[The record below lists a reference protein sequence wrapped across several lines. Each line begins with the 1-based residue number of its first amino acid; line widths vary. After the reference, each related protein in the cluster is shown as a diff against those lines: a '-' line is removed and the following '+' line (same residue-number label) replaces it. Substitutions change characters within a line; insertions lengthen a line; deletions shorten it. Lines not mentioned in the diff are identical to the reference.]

1 MLVDKLVDNLPS
13 ILSLIGLFITAV
25 YGPKVVAKMQGKQKM
40 KQVKMEGDSRAEEL
54 YVTHIEKTLDRY
66 EKQIKE
72 MEKEFNRRMEE
83 AERRFNLRFDEL
95 KREMEK
101 EKEKE
106 RNYYL
111 KEIEVRDDRIEE
123 LEIKNTELEHEIAF
137 LKEEAN
143 EIIE

>member
-1 MLVDKLVDNLPS
+1 MDNLPS
-13 ILSLIGLFITAV
+13 ILSFMGLFITAV

-66 EKQIKE
+66 EKQMKE
-72 MEKEFNRRMEE
+72 MEKDFNRRMEE

-95 KREMEK
+95 KREMEQ

-123 LEIKNTELEHEIAF
+123 LEAVVVTKENIISLLKGEKGNGNTIK
-137 LKEEAN
+137 
-143 EIIE
+143 

>member
-1 MLVDKLVDNLPS
+1 MDKLMDNLPS
-13 ILSLIGLFITAV
+13 ILSFMGLFITAV

-66 EKQIKE
+66 EKQMKE
-72 MEKEFNRRMEE
+72 MEKDFNRRMEE

-95 KREMEK
+95 KREMEQ

-111 KEIEVRDDRIEE
+111 KEIEVRDERIEE
-123 LEIKNTELEHEIAF
+123 LEVVILTKDELIEQ
-137 LKEEAN
+137 LKGEG
-143 EIIE
+143 

>member
-1 MLVDKLVDNLPS
+1 MDNLPS
-13 ILSLIGLFITAV
+13 ILSFMGLFITAV

-66 EKQIKE
+66 EKQIE
-72 MEKEFNRRMEE
+72 DMEKEFNRRMEE

-95 KREMEK
+95 KREMEQ

-111 KEIEVRDDRIEE
+111 KEIEVRDERIEE
-123 LEIKNTELEHEIAF
+123 LEVLILTKDELIEK
-137 LKEEAN
+137 LKGE
-143 EIIE
+143 